1 MQENDDLMNGV
12 RKGCKIQFPV
22 DDAFDDELA
31 AHKYSTKDKNQMVS
45 WLFEMNLTEQNSNY
59 SCFFHCLSCK
69 IHCSAMWI
77 VFWKQ
82 FVSLEKGNSI

>member
-45 WLFEMNLTEQNSNY
+45 
-59 SCFFHCLSCK
+59 
-69 IHCSAMWI
+69 
-77 VFWKQ
+77 
-82 FVSLEKGNSI
+82 